1 MLASKVVFEGQ
12 GVNEKIYGLGEHRTG
27 KVNHSSYNKSHTSK
41 LLEAFE
47 IYQLI
52 KHHCCHR

>member
-27 KVNHSSYNKSHTSK
+27 RVNQYISTH
-41 LLEAFE
+41 
-47 IYQLI
+47 LI
-52 KHHCCHR
+52 IKATPQNCWKPLRSTN